1 MGEKRKASRDTFV
14 KMQMVSSVENN
25 NFLILIL
32 SLTYISLFLDFIY
45 NEMICTFYEW
55 FDEELYSILIRLH
68 ISVARHL

>member
-1 MGEKRKASRDTFV
+1 
-14 KMQMVSSVENN
+14 MQMVSSVENN

-32 SLTYISLFLDFIY
+32 SLTCISLFLDFIY